1 MVEENEEFAHD
12 VATRTMQ
19 NEDPQ
24 QLRDEVITI
33 RENYLRIREQA
44 DAAARRVG
52 RDPGEVMIIGVTK
65 MKPASA
71 IRYAAEA
78 GITDVGENYVQ
89 ELQGKQEELGDIVRW
104 HYIGHLQRNKAR
116 FIAPFVA
123 LVHSVDSA
131 KLATE
136 IDRQGEAHGR
146 RIPVLLQVNTSGEES
161 KFGIPPEGALD
172 LARHLASLEH
182 LELQGLMT
190 IAAFLDDPELVRPM
204 FRLLRTL
211 RDEIAREIPL
221 ELPHLS
227 MGMTGDFEVAIE
239 EGATMV
245 RVGTAI
251 FGIR

>member
-1 MVEENEEFAHD
+1 
-12 VATRTMQ
+12 MQ
-19 NEDPQ
+19 NDDG

-33 RENYLRIREQA
+33 RENYRQIRERA
-44 DAAARRVG
+44 DEAARRAG
-52 RDPGEVMIIGVTK
+52 RDPAGVMIIGVTK
-65 MKPASA
+65 MKPAA
-71 IRYAAEA
+71 TIRDAAEA

-89 ELQGKQEELGDIVRW
+89 ELQAKQEELGEIVRW

-116 FIAPFVA
+116 FIAPFVT
-123 LVHSVDSA
+123 LVHSVDST

-136 IDRQGEAHGR
+136 IDRQAEAHGR

-161 KFGIPPEGALD
+161 KYGIAPEGALD

-182 LELQGLMT
+182 LEFQGLMT

-204 FRLLRTL
+204 FRHLRTL
-211 RDEIAREIPL
+211 RDDISRELGIA
-221 ELPHLS
+221 LPHLS

-251 FGIR
+251 FGER